1 MIYHQL
7 LERKESLEQAL
18 YLAESISERYK
29 IDMELEQVES
39 ALADLKEE
47 N

>member
-1 MIYHQL
+1 MTYHQL

-29 IDMELEQVES
+29 IDMELEQIEN
-39 ALADLKEE
+39 ALADAEE
-47 N
+47 VN